1 MSDRRLKDGRLNGWP
16 HREASRFVAA
26 GGLRWHVQIMGAGPV
41 LLLLHGTGAATH
53 SWRGLAPLLA
63 AGGFTVVAPDLPGH
77 GFTETPA
84 AARLSLPGMA
94 GSVTTLLRALDL
106 RPDLGVGHSAGA
118 AILLRMCL
126 DERIAPRG
134 AVALNGALLPM
145 GGAAGQVFQP
155 LARVLAGVPLLP
167 ELFAWRARD
176 RGTVRQLLANT
187 GSRVDDEGVRLYGQL
202 VSDPRH
208 AAGALGMMAR
218 WDLRGMQADLPRLD
232 LPLLLLAGTADRT
245 IPPAQAER
253 VRDLVPG
260 ALLVQQQGLGH
271 LAHEEDPDATA
282 TSILRFARDLDLPG

>member
-1 MSDRRLKDGRLNGWP
+1 MSDRRLNGWP
-16 HREASRFVAA
+16 NRDASRFVAA
-26 GGLRWHVQIMGAGPV
+26 GGFRWHVQVMGTGPAV
-41 LLLLHGTGAATH
+41 LLLHGTGAATH
-53 SWRGLAPLLA
+53 SWRALAPLLA
-63 AGGFTVVAPDLPGH
+63 KAGFTVCAPDLPGH

-94 GSVTTLLRALDL
+94 GSVTALLRTLGV
-106 RPDLGVGHSAGA
+106 RPELVVGHSAGA
-118 AILLRMCL
+118 AIGLRMCL
-126 DERIAPRG
+126 DGRIAPRG

-145 GGAAGQVFQP
+145 QGAAGQMFLP

-167 ELFAWRARD
+167 NLFAWRARD

-187 GSRVDDEGVRLYGQL
+187 GSRVDDEAVRLYGQL

-218 WDLRGMQADLPRLD
+218 WDLQPLQADLPRLRI
-232 LPLLLLAGTADRT
+232 PLLLVAGSRDRA

-260 ALLVQQQGLGH
+260 ATLERQAGLGH
-271 LAHEEDPDATA
+271 LSHEEEPAATA
-282 TSILRFARDLDLPG
+282 ALVLRFAHGLGLP